1 MAKKTKKKGF
11 KRFFLGLVIYAV
23 VFAGLAAWGLSE
35 FWSFIDAYELSR
47 PKNAIEPYVQQLTKE
62 QIAAGDTALL
72 EQIDANIQDAE
83 ACKNFIASSLTQ
95 DVTYAQNVSESGD
108 SQLVYMLLHD
118 GKAIGKVTL
127 KMEAADKYGFTPW
140 KVAGASYDFSHL
152 LGSEA
157 TITVPHDFTVYAN
170 GKALDASYITQ
181 SNIHYDALK
190 DYYRDYQPPYM
201 VTYTVEPI
209 LGDIQ
214 LTAKDRNGNDVTVDE
229 NTDLTVYM
237 NNCTDAQQKAVDGLL
252 TPFLRSYVNFTSNYG
267 GKENTGNNYKDL
279 LEYLVPEG
287 DMAKRMYQ
295 ALDGLGWARNTN
307 SSITEIRSNH
317 TVALGG
323 GRYLCDVTYTVE
335 SQLYRDD
342 PITVNNA
349 KIIMIELNGKLY
361 VESLLV
367 Y

>member
-1 MAKKTKKKGF
+1 MAKKMKKKGF
-11 KRFFLGLVIYAV
+11 KRFFLGLTIYCV
-23 VFAGLAAWGLSE
+23 VFLALAYWGLTE

-47 PKNAIEPYVQQLTKE
+47 PKNAITPYVGQLTKE
-62 QIAAGDTALL
+62 QIAAGDKELL
-72 EQIDANIQDAE
+72 AQIDQNIQSEE
-83 ACKNFIASSLTQ
+83 AIQQFIANSLTQ
-95 DVTYAQNVSESGD
+95 DITYALNVAESSD
-108 SQLVYMLLHD
+108 SQMVYMLLHG

-140 KVAGASYDFSHL
+140 KVAGASYDFSYL
-152 LGSEA
+152 IGSKA

-170 GKALDASYITQ
+170 GTALDASYITED
-181 SNIHYDALK
+181 NIQYAELK
-190 DYYRDYQPPYM
+190 SYYKDYQPPYM
-201 VTYTVEPI
+201 VTYTVDPI

-214 LTAKDRNGNDVTVDE
+214 LTTKDRDGNDVTVDE

-252 TPFLRSYVNFTSNYG
+252 KPFLKSYVNFTSNYG
-267 GKENTGNNYKDL
+267 GKENTNNNYKDL
-279 LEYLVPEG
+279 LEYLVPNG

-295 ALDGLGWARNTN
+295 ALDGMGWAKNTN
-307 SSITEIRSNH
+307 SVITETQVNR